1 LVIGLPT
8 FPSSEWAAE
17 FCKRINKSEE
27 YRRSAK
33 GWVWPILFTVVD
45 LPDELKRIYG
55 EWAGIYIDLKDGEC
69 IDIKFVFEGDSVDAP
84 FVITGSYKDWMDVIE
99 KGMNPV
105 NALVRRKIRLVKGN
119 FSTIL
124 RYPKAAIELVNIAK
138 EVGLD

>member
-1 LVIGLPT
+1 MPL
-8 FPSSEWAAE
+8 FPSYEWADE
-17 FCKRINKSEE
+17 FCRRINQSEE

-33 GWVWPILFTVVD
+33 GWVWPILFAVIE
-45 LPDELKRIYG
+45 LPDGLKSRYG
-55 EWAGIYIDLKDGEC
+55 DWVGIYIELKDGEC
-69 IDIKFVFEGDSVDAP
+69 LGVKFVFEKDSVDAP
-84 FVITGSYKDWMDVIE
+84 FVITGSYRDWMDVIE